1 MLFGMFYKEST
12 KFKSI
17 TSLFC
22 KDREGAEARE
32 VWERRENGGK

>member
-17 TSLFC
+17 TSPCFV
-22 KDREGAEARE
+22 KIERVRRE